1 MMFGDMFYK
10 RINNL
15 SNWQQTLFSLVITVR
30 MYPNLNLYSES
41 NSLNIHTTFEK
52 DLELLWSYLESH
64 EQQIDFA
71 ELQEQLL
78 ELTPEYNEEDPLG
91 KIVASLACQSLLI
104 TFDSI
109 LNHTKTE
116 ALLVSEKSIMT
127 VIKYLEVRDDTTY
140 DEDQIVELDEIQA
153 ELDFQMN
160 IIEVLDHKR
169 SSLMFKTLKEMA
181 YNEGFS
187 NIGIPLED

>member
-30 MYPNLNLYSES
+30 MYPNLKLYSES
-41 NSLNIHTTFEK
+41 NNLNIHTTFEK

-104 TFDSI
+104 TFF
-109 LNHTKTE
+109 L
-116 ALLVSEKSIMT
+116 KST
-127 VIKYLEVRDDTTY
+127 P
-140 DEDQIVELDEIQA
+140 
-153 ELDFQMN
+153 
-160 IIEVLDHKR
+160 
-169 SSLMFKTLKEMA
+169 SSPFFLKKPSA
-181 YNEGFS
+181 SF
-187 NIGIPLED
+187 PD

>member
-1 MMFGDMFYK
+1 
-10 RINNL
+10 
-15 SNWQQTLFSLVITVR
+15 
-30 MYPNLNLYSES
+30 MYPNLKLYSES
-41 NSLNIHTTFEK
+41 NNLNIHTTFEK

-160 IIEVLDHKR
+160 IIEVLDQKR

-187 NIGIPLED
+187 NIGIPLDD